1 MLPPTPWS
9 CGPPACR
16 APQVGPVSGCRSP
29 SPPPLPPLL
38 CGRSRRGPY
47 PCSWPHTQPTLTA
60 ACRPAHP
67 AAVYYMIRERQLAFQ
82 IRAVAAE
89 GPAAWRAPAN
99 PAAAAPSQ
107 LLQRRG
113 LRPLAVL
120 VPHTTTGIDANDTAV
135 YVRSINVLCRR
146 PATAAP
152 AAPCRPAPPA
162 PLQRLASPPTLEE
175 HPAKR
180 SRLLSPPRPV
190 PGGAAPAAAPR
201 AAGHLIAPDMRSQA
215 GSCSTCSSASSARY
229 CPSSCAPTA
238 APVVLAMPPLAYAS
252 CPVQQQQHSG
262 GSPLFAWL
270 QKIKL
275 MLSPR
280 SQQHTPVYVY

>member
-1 MLPPTPWS
+1 
-9 CGPPACR
+9 
-16 APQVGPVSGCRSP
+16 
-29 SPPPLPPLL
+29 
-38 CGRSRRGPY
+38 
-47 PCSWPHTQPTLTA
+47 
-60 ACRPAHP
+60 
-67 AAVYYMIRERQLAFQ
+67 MIRERQLAFQ

-99 PAAAAPSQ
+99 HAAAAPSP

-120 VPHTTTGIDANDTAV
+120 VPHGATGIDANDTAT

-152 AAPCRPAPPA
+152 APAAPSLAAPFRAAPPA
-162 PLQRLASPPTLEE
+162 PLQRLATPPTIEE
-175 HPAKR
+175 QPAKR
-180 SRLLSPPRPV
+180 SRRLSPPRPV
-190 PGGAAPAAAPR
+190 PGVAHAAAPC

-215 GSCSTCSSASSARY
+215 GSCSACSSASSAYY
-229 CPSSCAPTA
+229 CPSSCAPTS
-238 APVVLAMPPLAYAS
+238 APVVLAMPPLQHGS
-252 CPVQQQQHSG
+252 RPVPQQHSSSSS
-262 GSPLFAWL
+262 SPLFAWL
-270 QKIKL
+270 QKIKH